1 MVVRVSRFSERASD
15 RLAEV
20 MGSWKFVIGQAVFL
34 TLWFVINTALS
45 WAWDPFP
52 FILAN
57 LVMSAQ
63 AAFATPILLMS
74 QNRAAAADRRTL
86 QNDVRLDQESLE
98 ILKRIEEKMSDEVR
112 KPE

>member
-1 MVVRVSRFSERASD
+1 MKFSERAAD

-20 MGSWKFVIGQAVFL
+20 MGSWRFVIGQAVFL
-34 TLWFVINTALS
+34 FAWFVLNLFLS
-45 WAWDPFP
+45 WSWDPYP

-74 QNRAAAADRRTL
+74 NNRAAASDRRTL
-86 QNDVRLDQESLE
+86 QTDVLLDRESLE
-98 ILKRIEEKMSDEVR
+98 ILKRIEERLSDGNH
-112 KPE
+112 

>member
-1 MVVRVSRFSERASD
+1 MKFSERAAD
-15 RLAEV
+15 KLAEV
-20 MGSWKFVIGQAVFL
+20 MGSWTFVIGQAAFL
-34 TLWFVINTALS
+34 TLWFVLNVLAVKTF
-45 WAWDPFP
+45 AWDAFP

-74 QNRAAAADRRTL
+74 GNRVAANDRRTL
-86 QNDVRLDQESLE
+86 REDVQLDRETLTLLKE
-98 ILKRIEEKMSDEVR
+98 IKEKLDAAS